1 MQSDLESEC
10 YECSFNKDASLLNMN
25 QMPWEMI
32 DRETENREEEKEQ
45 SNQFNDAVVLQNDA
59 HDKQRP
65 RSPCDWVQSV
75 TANAGDTL
83 WTRTSAADKYE

>member
-1 MQSDLESEC
+1 
-10 YECSFNKDASLLNMN
+10 
-25 QMPWEMI
+25 MI

-65 RSPCDWVQSV
+65 RFPCDRVQSV

-83 WTRTSAADKYE
+83 